1 MQSTPVVIA
10 VGRARSKINSSIAD
24 EREDKRRKLYW
35 LLSLFYQLSSKR
47 LDSMHLVLH
56 INDSLKV
63 LIGVQFKWCWCLGH
77 VIQGYLRF
85 HYFSIS
91 KCGVTDLG
99 KDIRVQLFS
108 TFFRPPDSYVSIIFS
123 FLFLFLFLFSFCC
136 ALFLFFQNFCSCCFI
151 LLACACWN
159 DMNWVNFV
167 IIWHVDWIISGLNG
181 IRWDIY
187 H

>member
-63 LIGVQFKWCWCLGH
+63 LIGVQFK
-77 VIQGYLRF
+77 
-85 HYFSIS
+85 
-91 KCGVTDLG
+91 
-99 KDIRVQLFS
+99 
-108 TFFRPPDSYVSIIFS
+108 
-123 FLFLFLFLFSFCC
+123 
-136 ALFLFFQNFCSCCFI
+136 
-151 LLACACWN
+151 
-159 DMNWVNFV
+159 
-167 IIWHVDWIISGLNG
+167 
-181 IRWDIY
+181 
-187 H
+187 